1 MQLPFFQKNN
11 ISTVP
16 RDYILAL
23 EISQGVAKSAVWTV
37 VNAQTQVV
45 SVGSPVNWK
54 DPDLTSLISAIDT
67 TVSEASDRV
76 DEGGKILIN
85 KVILGLPASWIK
97 DDKIDSEKMTWVR
110 QISEKLKLTPV
121 GFVVTFEAVIRF
133 VQHKEGVPLTAITL
147 GFWPNVLE
155 MSLVR
160 LGKIEGS
167 VTVSR
172 SQNLTDDVVEGL
184 SRFPAVDM
192 LPSRMLLYDSGI
204 DLEEV
209 KQLLLSYPWL
219 SPSRKFGFLH
229 FPKVEILPADFTIRA
244 VALSGGTEVAVSLGM
259 LEKVSQTETLPA
271 TAADFGFT
279 PEDIHN
285 KPVVEVVESEVEK
298 PKFVLPKF
306 SLPHPNIHFHF
317 PHFSFKFKWGIN
329 LVIVLFVLIGL
340 FVVVWAVPKAK
351 VNLEFQTTSINHTFL
366 AELATQ
372 SVEASASEELSAST
386 TGTKIIGDK
395 AVGSVSISNALDI
408 PKNFPAG
415 TTIYSP
421 SGLKFILDSDV
432 AVASASGSSDNLVV
446 GKATVKITAAKVG
459 TESNLSAGTI
469 FRIGTFAVT
478 QISAKNDIAFSGGSS
493 REVKAVAKSDIE
505 TLRAQVLDKAK
516 ANAKQQLLDKTA
528 SQKLILDSITSQT
541 ASEDLDHKIGDSADT
556 INLKL
561 TVRTKGVVINQSDLA
576 KVTAAEINPI
586 VPSGFTVQLIETS
599 NLSIKKTTPDSSQIS
614 ISATARTVPQ
624 IDNQIIVKTIA
635 GKGLEKARE
644 YLQTLP
650 GIVKIDFQISPA
662 IPVITSRLPFRP
674 SRIEVSICPEHCP

>member
-1 MQLPFFQKNN
+1 M
-11 ISTVP
+11 
-16 RDYILAL
+16 AL

-97 DDKIDSEKMTWVR
+97 DDKIESEKMTWVR

-317 PHFSFKFKWGIN
+317 PQFSFKFKWGIN

-635 GKGLEKARE
+635 GKSLEKARE

>member
-1 MQLPFFQKNN
+1 M
-11 ISTVP
+11 
-16 RDYILAL
+16 AL

-97 DDKIDSEKMTWVR
+97 DDKIESEKMTWVR

-317 PHFSFKFKWGIN
+317 PQFSFKFKWGIN

-372 SVEASASEELSAST
+372 NVEASASEELSAST

-459 TESNLSAGTI
+459 TESNLLAGTI

-635 GKGLEKARE
+635 GKSLEKARE

>member
-1 MQLPFFQKNN
+1 M
-11 ISTVP
+11 
-16 RDYILAL
+16 AL

-184 SRFPAVDM
+184 SRFSAVDM

-229 FPKVEILPADFTIRA
+229 FPKVEILPEDFTIRA

-285 KPVVEVVESEVEK
+285 KPVVAVVESEVEK

-351 VNLEFQTTSINHTFL
+351 VNLEFQTSSINHTFL

-372 SVEASASEELSAST
+372 SMEASASEELSAST

-395 AVGSVSISNALDI
+395 AAGSVSISNALDI

-541 ASEDLDHKIGDSADT
+541 VSEDLDHKIGDSADT

-586 VPSGFTVQLIETS
+586 VPSGFTVQLIETG

>member
-1 MQLPFFQKNN
+1 M
-11 ISTVP
+11 
-16 RDYILAL
+16 AL